1 MNDLRY
7 ALRTLA
13 KSPGF
18 TAVAVL
24 TLALGIGANTAMFT
38 LVNNIL
44 MPPPGLERPGELVLV
59 GRTVRGEGFD
69 TFSYPDYVD
78 LREGCRV
85 CTSLAASS
93 TVPFHLSTGGASER
107 IRGALVSGNYFS
119 TLGLRPRLGRF
130 FLPDE
135 DRPGDPRA
143 VAVISHGLW
152 VRRFGARADV
162 VGGTVSLDG
171 QPFTVVGVAAKGFVG
186 TETGGV
192 LDVFVPLATQP
203 LTYARLGRAPHAAR
217 DVVWLLLFGRLAPSA
232 TLPQAEGQLSGLVR
246 QLVIAYPAI
255 HEGWGVSVAPGVGLD
270 PLTRRRLRAFLGLM
284 LGAVSLVL
292 AIACANVANLLLAR
306 ASRRRKEM
314 AVRISLGAGRGRLLR
329 QLLTESV
336 LLSLAGAGLAVAGIQ
351 FLDKLSPFSSGQ
363 WLSDALAFAGALFR
377 GESVSSTVGRQVEWG
392 NAIQL
397 WLGSPFIGNGIG
409 APFQQT
415 IYSPAGLAAFFT
427 HNSYLNILAKTG
439 LVGFAALAATVVNV
453 FRLLH
458 RVRHAVGSSLADR
471 VMAITIT
478 AYLTGVLVHAFGAA
492 TITTTDSVMLFS
504 LVIGLS
510 VVVGRLAGVAPATA
524 TLQLWLV
531 ERELPQR

>member
-1 MNDLRY
+1 MNEATSQTPRSRELQ
-7 ALRTLA
+7 A
-13 KSPGF
+13 
-18 TAVAVL
+18 
-24 TLALGIGANTAMFT
+24 LALGTIMLAVFAALMGVMTQSPDAHAMTLAFLDQYIAAVPWTAA
-38 LVNNIL
+38 L
-44 MPPPGLERPGELVLV
+44 MVTPLLIIVALAALRHPASIVYVLAVLLPLNLV
-59 GRTVRGEGFD
+59 GRGGDSRI
-69 TFSYPDYVD
+69 
-78 LREGCRV
+78 
-85 CTSLAASS
+85 LAFGK
-93 TVPFHLSTGGASER
+93 VLVNVLYLL
-107 IRGALVSGNYFS
+107 ALVSV
-119 TLGLRPRLGRF
+119 
-130 FLPDE
+130 
-135 DRPGDPRA
+135 A
-143 VAVISHGLW
+143 VAPREWRRWLGGSAVGWWLCAFCGCLAFAAIQGYFAGYDLYEW
-152 VRRFGARADV
+152 MRELGWLAFYGFAIPVGIFVRTRRELRIVMG
-162 VGGTVSLDG
+162 
-171 QPFTVVGVAAKGFVG
+171 
-186 TETGGV
+186 
-192 LDVFVPLATQP
+192 
-203 LTYARLGRAPHAAR
+203 
-217 DVVWLLLFGRLAPSA
+217 LLLVGAL
-232 TLPQAEGQLSGLVR
+232 LNEGLSL
-246 QLVIAYPAI
+246 
-255 HEGWGVSVAPGVGLD
+255 
-270 PLTRRRLRAFLGLM
+270 
-284 LGAVSLVL
+284 
-292 AIACANVANLLLAR
+292 LLLATAPRFER
-306 ASRRRKEM
+306 AEDWLGGGTFIRAPFSEGMRFVYLWAVASLFVLWPARRLGTG
-314 AVRISLGAGRGRLLR
+314 ATLSLATLIVLFSIGLLGSLAR
-329 QLLTESV
+329 SLWLTTLLALSVVVALAPRERRTGMLV

-439 LVGFAALAATVVNV
+439 LVGFAALAAMVVNV